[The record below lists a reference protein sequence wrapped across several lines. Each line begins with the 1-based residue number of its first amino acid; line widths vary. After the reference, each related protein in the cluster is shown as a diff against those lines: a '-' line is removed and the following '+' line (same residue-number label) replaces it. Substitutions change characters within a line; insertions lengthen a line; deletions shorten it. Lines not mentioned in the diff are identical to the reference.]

1 MYGKAQRDP
10 QRLTAAAQLQ
20 LGPELSPGQYV
31 LQIIVEDSLAKE
43 RTRTAT
49 QWIDFEVVK

>member
-1 MYGKAQRDP
+1 MDVAGQRDP
-10 QRLTAAAQLQ
+10 QRLTTGAQLQ

-43 RTRTAT
+43 KVRTAT